1 MYTIKDVAKR
11 AGVSVATV
19 SRVLNGTET
28 VREQTRR
35 QVEEAIE
42 ALQYSP
48 NGLGRNLRRL
58 ETKKILV
65 VLSTISNQFHSRIVR
80 GLEDRAVEHG
90 YTVLIGTT
98 RDRLETLLRYFEMIQ
113 TREVDGTIFMS
124 THFCKPEETDFLK
137 QEYPIVCACEPM
149 PDGRVPYVGIDDK
162 QAARDAAEYLIAC
175 GHRRIGLICGGKQTK
190 DTYGS
195 SYLREKGFRE
205 VMEENGL
212 PLPET
217 DIFREGLTY
226 NSGKRA
232 ARQMID
238 QKSLPEA
245 VFACSDAAALGLIR
259 ELYTNGYAVPR
270 DISVMGFDN
279 TAMSEVFYPSV
290 TTVSQPQYE
299 IGRQAMDLL
308 LARIEGKGGER
319 RLLLPHE
326 IICRESTCGRKTRG

>member
-1 MYTIKDVAKR
+1 M
-11 AGVSVATV
+11 
-19 SRVLNGTET
+19 
-28 VREQTRR
+28 
-35 QVEEAIE
+35 
-42 ALQYSP
+42 
-48 NGLGRNLRRL
+48 
-58 ETKKILV
+58 
-65 VLSTISNQFHSRIVR
+65 
-80 GLEDRAVEHG
+80 
-90 YTVLIGTT
+90 LIGTT

-279 TAMSEVFYPSV
+279 TAMSEVFCPSV

-308 LARIEGKGGER
+308 LARIEGKEGER

-326 IICRESTCGRKTRG
+326 IICRESTRGRKTRG